1 MTNWLA
7 KAQPNAVKRAS
18 FEFLFNFLQP
28 FSQAMA
34 LYVLAFLL
42 ACASWLGWSQALR
55 RSAFYLL
62 LLALAIHT
70 FGLVSRMYLQ
80 ERPPVT
86 NFYSSAIFIGWARSS
101 SRSYSNEFSRMES

>member
-1 MTNWLA
+1 MT
-7 KAQPNAVKRAS
+7 
-18 FEFLFNFLQP
+18 
-28 FSQAMA
+28 

-42 ACASWLGWSQALR
+42 ACGSWLRSSSILR

-70 FGLVSRMYLQ
+70 FGLVARRYLQ

-86 NFYSSAIFIGWARSS
+86 NLYSSAIFIGWGAVIVSLILERIYRDGIGAACAAAVGYVTLVLADHPAASGDT
-101 SRSYSNEFSRMES
+101 F